1 MAKKSTIKTY
11 LPWLLVA
18 GAGVAAYMYF
28 RPKKTD
34 ETQEL
39 TPVILPPLPP
49 GTPPEDTTP
58 APVPVAMIMKPVQI
72 NKSAKVKKGIKT
84 YGYITKSRGVIYP
97 KGGTDNFGGLKAEI
111 YAGTVEEVD
120 NVWGS
125 ARVSNFEYPMKSRN
139 TDGTLNNVYSYWL
152 KLEDIEGSY

>member
-28 RPKKTD
+28 KPKPTD
-34 ETQEL
+34 A

-49 GTPPEDTTP
+49 GTTPDETTP
-58 APVPVAMIMKPVQI
+58 APVPVAMIIKPVQI
-72 NKSAKVKKGIKT
+72 NKTAKVKQGIKT

-97 KGGTDNFGGLKAEI
+97 KGGSDNFGGLKSEI

-139 TDGTLNNVYSYWL
+139 SDGTLNNVYSYWL
-152 KLEDIEGSY
+152 KLSDLEGNY